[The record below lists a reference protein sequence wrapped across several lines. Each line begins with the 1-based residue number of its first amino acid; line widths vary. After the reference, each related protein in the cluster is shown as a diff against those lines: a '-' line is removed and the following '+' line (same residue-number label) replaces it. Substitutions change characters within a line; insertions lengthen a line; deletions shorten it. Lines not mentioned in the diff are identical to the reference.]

1 MYLSLESFSNIDYF
15 LNAEGSS
22 NFSNVLFA
30 VKCGKGN
37 LQMKIESSLKQT
49 YGGVYFFS
57 KPMNPNEIDELDQ
70 SEWKEFLDA
79 VRAMGKFHC
88 IVIDLPCANEDT
100 AKKIMPLSDRV
111 LFITDGS
118 DTTTEKTQTL
128 MACISKYDE
137 VNGAD
142 LSTKVSVI
150 QNKCEG
156 PRREIGLPILAELP
170 YIKETRMEKLIMD
183 TLVNAE
189 NASLLSIYQPGGQ
202 EYV

>member
-70 SEWKEFLDA
+70 NEWNDFWMLCGQWGSFIVLLLTYR
-79 VRAMGKFHC
+79 VRMKIQQKKLCHC
-88 IVIDLPCANEDT
+88 LTVFYLLQMEVT
-100 AKKIMPLSDRV
+100 QQRKKHRHL
-111 LFITDGS
+111 
-118 DTTTEKTQTL
+118 
-128 MACISKYDE
+128 
-137 VNGAD
+137 
-142 LSTKVSVI
+142 
-150 QNKCEG
+150 
-156 PRREIGLPILAELP
+156 
-170 YIKETRMEKLIMD
+170 
-183 TLVNAE
+183 
-189 NASLLSIYQPGGQ
+189 
-202 EYV
+202 